1 MKVSVL
7 LASFNGERFLPA
19 QLASLRSQ
27 TESDIGILWQ
37 DDGSVDGSRSIL
49 EDLSREDP
57 RFRPGLEQGRHFG
70 APGNFFSMLRQTDS
84 DYILFCDQDDIWEP
98 FKISVLLRACRAA
111 EKEMGPKAP
120 VLVHSDAALIDE
132 NGHRLA
138 PGFFAL
144 QGWDPRAV
152 GLNRLLVQNNVTG
165 CMLLM
170 NRALAD
176 LAVRYGDPS
185 RMFMHD
191 WFIALTAAAF
201 GRIVFLDQPLTLY
214 RQHGENAIGAS
225 RDSLFRRGMKAL
237 REREKAR
244 ERIALTYSH
253 ARAFADAYGGTLPPD
268 ARKTVDAYLAT
279 EFMPKFQRIRT
290 VYRLGCLM
298 QSPLTRMGQFFF
310 G

>member
-84 DYILFCDQDDIWEP
+84 DYILFCDQDDVWEP
-98 FKISVLLRACRAA
+98 AKISVLLRACQAA
-111 EKEMGPKAP
+111 EKETGPKTP
-120 VLVHSDAALIDE
+120 VLVH
-132 NGHRLA
+132 
-138 PGFFAL
+138 
-144 QGWDPRAV
+144 WDPRAV

-225 RDSLFRRGMKAL
+225 RDSLFRRGLKAL

-253 ARAFADAYGGTLPPD
+253 ARAFADAYGGVLPPD

-279 EFMPKFQRIRT
+279 ESMPKFQRIRT
-290 VYRLGCLM
+290 VRRLGCLM